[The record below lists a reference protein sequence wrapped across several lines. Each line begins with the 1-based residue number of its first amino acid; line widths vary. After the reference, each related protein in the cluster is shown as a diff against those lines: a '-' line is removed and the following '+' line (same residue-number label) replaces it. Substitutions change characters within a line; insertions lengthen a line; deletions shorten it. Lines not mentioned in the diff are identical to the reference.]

1 MARRSKQDDLEVLRS
16 DLVALLNDFKSELN
30 GKDLRVKVRALIPAY
45 HLLRDLGSSLIPKET
60 AASGSERILAYLRK
74 YPLTV
79 IEGDELMVV
88 AGIGEWAR
96 RVRELRKES
105 GWAIITGTTAKLM
118 DAEGDFLISG
128 IEVSALGPDDYIL
141 LDKNP
146 DRDAAHRWH
155 IANEIRKKNISVQD
169 KILEYLRR
177 NVGKPIT
184 GEELQYLAKDRSEWA
199 RRVRELRTELGWP
212 ITTKSTGRPDL
223 PVGVYVLEQDRQSPP
238 HDREIPDKVRREVLR
253 RDDYTCQS
261 CGWTHKLWNP
271 SDPRHLELHHREH
284 HVHGGKNTQEN
295 LRTLCT
301 VCHDD
306 EHRKRG

>member
-155 IANEIRKKNISVQD
+155 IANEIRKKNISVRI
-169 KILEYLRR
+169 KFSNTCAEM
-177 NVGKPIT
+177 
-184 GEELQYLAKDRSEWA
+184 SES
-199 RRVRELRTELGWP
+199 R
-212 ITTKSTGRPDL
+212 
-223 PVGVYVLEQDRQSPP
+223 
-238 HDREIPDKVRREVLR
+238 
-253 RDDYTCQS
+253 
-261 CGWTHKLWNP
+261 
-271 SDPRHLELHHREH
+271 
-284 HVHGGKNTQEN
+284 
-295 LRTLCT
+295 
-301 VCHDD
+301 
-306 EHRKRG
+306 